1 MPVINLIF
9 WQWARLTA
17 TSIQSARGFEMS
29 ITEIRKRLQ
38 LIPHNCRPIVS
49 FEEILRYL
57 LETETDTNW
66 KEKKIIK
73 DVIVRFVFQW
83 NPTNIHY
90 WDVPW
95 TETNGGWEMIWKKVT
110 DLSCSHQPFN
120 NGSRMTSRSTAS
132 IHSSMPT
139 LLMTTTSCEGSGFGT
154 NDQRDSNC
162 QVQIHQLKVQS
173 EIWYVVFWD
182 GELKALALIYSW
194 CMSVSSF

>member
-1 MPVINLIF
+1 MDLKVLSLKVKLNMPRKIHI
-9 WQWARLTA
+9 
-17 TSIQSARGFEMS
+17 IQIWR
-29 ITEIRKRLQ
+29 
-38 LIPHNCRPIVS
+38 N
-49 FEEILRYL
+49 EEI
-57 LETETDTNW
+57 
-66 KEKKIIK
+66 IK
-73 DVIVRFVFQW
+73 VERFVFQW

-154 NDQRDSNC
+154 NNQRDSNC
-162 QVQIHQLKVQS
+162 QMQIHQLEVQS
-173 EIWYVVFWD
+173 EIWYVVFWE
-182 GELKALALIYSW
+182 GELRYQHW
-194 CMSVSSF
+194 FRTN